1 MANYPAYYPQPNVPV
16 YGQMPMYQPPFMGQ
30 AMGPQNPPQPMQT
43 PSGQNG
49 VPAPIQNGFSCRPVT
64 SKEEAVAFQIPFD
77 GSTTYFVNTANGEI
91 YAKAYNFS
99 NGSAPIETYVKK
111 APAEQT
117 VQTAPTIPDYSP
129 MFNELG
135 KRLDYVAGQVNEIMG
150 RLEPPKPVQQ
160 PQRQAQGNKGKGNER

>member
-1 MANYPAYYPQPNVPV
+1 MANYPAYYPQPNVPM
-16 YGQMPMYQPPFMGQ
+16 YGQMPMYQGPYMGQ
-30 AMGPQNPPQPMQT
+30 QVGMQQPQPMQT
-43 PSGQNG
+43 PPVQNN

-111 APAEQT
+111 PSAEQPVQAAPA
-117 VQTAPTIPDYSP
+117 IPDYSP

-160 PQRQAQGNKGKGNER
+160 PQRQVQNKGKGNER